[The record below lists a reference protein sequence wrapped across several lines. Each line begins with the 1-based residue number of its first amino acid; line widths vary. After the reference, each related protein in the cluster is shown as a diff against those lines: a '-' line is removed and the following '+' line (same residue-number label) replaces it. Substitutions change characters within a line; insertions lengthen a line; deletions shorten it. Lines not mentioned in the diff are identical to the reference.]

1 MCDQKVWNVFDQ
13 FGICIACSGIYFV
26 EVGARVSLKVTTKGS
41 IRGFTW
47 KFRVSGRFSAEKREE
62 CDQKVW
68 NVFDQFGICIACSGI
83 YFVEVGARVSLKVT
97 TKGSIRGFTW
107 KFRVSGR
114 FSAEKREECD
124 QKVWNVFDQFGICI
138 VCSGIYFV
146 EVGARVWLKVTTKG
160 SIRG

>member
-1 MCDQKVWNVFDQ
+1 MKEATKASIKGKKLWRFSFLGSFSTAKTEVCDQKVWNVLGQ

-97 TKGSIRGFTW
+97 TKGSIRG
-107 KFRVSGR
+107 
-114 FSAEKREECD
+114 
-124 QKVWNVFDQFGICI
+124 
-138 VCSGIYFV
+138 
-146 EVGARVWLKVTTKG
+146 
-160 SIRG
+160 